1 MPGRDGGGAGEDT
14 GPAAR
19 GAGGCDGEGAL
30 RRTLTSRDLIV
41 YGLLFIAPMA
51 PVGIFGTLQATSHGA
66 VTAVYVV
73 ATAAMGFTAYSYAQ
87 MVRVTPLAGSVYA
100 YARAGLNESAGFLA
114 GWMALLDYLLVPAV
128 AYLFSGIALHA
139 LVPSVHAWVWTALAV
154 AVTTLLNLWGVRT
167 AARVG
172 FAVLAM
178 EIVVLGVFVVAAVV
192 ELLAHGA
199 RRGWA
204 EPLTGAGGFAA
215 GAVLSAVSVAVL
227 SYLGFDAIASFAEEA
242 AGRPAGGATGESGD
256 TGEGSR
262 GHGGPER
269 VARAV
274 LTCLVVA
281 GVLFAVQTYL
291 AALLM
296 PMSAAE
302 LAARPAEQGNAFY
315 ATVDATLG
323 RPLHNLVAA
332 SKAIGAAFAGLA
344 GQAAAGRLL
353 FAMARD
359 RRMPAAMAK
368 VAAGSGVPRRALLGA
383 ALVTLVAAVGAARR
397 DDGLALLSSIVSVG
411 ALTAFGLLHAS
422 VIGWFRFRSRERAGL
437 PGVLRHV
444 VAPSLGLAV
453 VAAVLVKA
461 SGTAQIVGG
470 CWLVVGAVV
479 LAVQHHRGGRGRVG
493 NDAGRAGNGAGRG

>member
-1 MPGRDGGGAGEDT
+1 MPGRDGGGAGEAT
-14 GPAAR
+14 GRAAR
-19 GAGGCDGEGAL
+19 EAGGDDGGGAL
-30 RRTLTSRDLIV
+30 RRTLTSRDLTV

-87 MVRVTPLAGSVYA
+87 MVRVAPRAGSVYA

-154 AVTTLLNLWGVRT
+154 VVTTLLNLWGVRT

-178 EIVVLGVFVVAAVV
+178 EIVVLGVFVVSALV
-192 ELLAHGA
+192 ELLSHGA
-199 RRGWA
+199 RRGWS

-242 AGRPAGGATGESGD
+242 AGRPAGGAGRDLGD
-256 TGEGSR
+256 GDR
-262 GHGGPER
+262 ADGGPER

-281 GVLFAVQTYL
+281 GVLFAAQTYL

-323 RPLHNLVAA
+323 APLHNLVAA
-332 SKAIGAAFAGLA
+332 SKAVGAAFAALA

-359 RRMPAAMAK
+359 RRLPTGMAK
-368 VAAGSGVPRRALLGA
+368 VAADSGVPRRALLGA
-383 ALVTLVAAVGAARR
+383 ALVTLGAAVGAARR

-422 VIGWFRFRSRERAGL
+422 VIGWFRFRARERAG
-437 PGVLRHV
+437 PAGVLRHV

-461 SGTAQIVGG
+461 SGTAQFVGG

-479 LAVQHHRGGRGRVG
+479 LVVQHHRGGRDRG
-493 NDAGRAGNGAGRG
+493 GRAGDGAGRD

>member
-1 MPGRDGGGAGEDT
+1 MPGRDGGGAGDAT
-14 GPAAR
+14 GRAAR
-19 GAGGCDGEGAL
+19 EDGGGEL
-30 RRTLTSRDLIV
+30 RRTLGSRDLIV

-51 PVGIFGTLQATSHGA
+51 PVGIFGTLQAASHGA
-66 VTAVYVV
+66 VTAVYAV
-73 ATAAMGFTAYSYAQ
+73 ATVAMGFTAYSYAQ
-87 MVRVTPLAGSVYA
+87 MVRVAPRAGSVYA
-100 YARAGLNESAGFLA
+100 YARAGLNESAGFVA

-128 AYLFSGIALHA
+128 AYLFSGVALHA
-139 LVPSVHAWVWTALAV
+139 VVPSVHAWVWTALAV

-178 EIVVLGVFVVAAVV
+178 EIVVLGVFVVSALV
-192 ELLAHGA
+192 ELLSHGA

-204 EPLTGAGGFAA
+204 EPLTGAGGFAV

-242 AGRPAGGATGESGD
+242 AGRPADGGGADAGGGD
-256 TGEGSR
+256 R
-262 GHGGPER
+262 RDGGPER

-281 GVLFAVQTYL
+281 GVLFAAQTYL

-302 LAARPAEQGNAFY
+302 LAAHPAQQGNAFY

-323 RPLHNLVAA
+323 RPLHGLVAA
-332 SKAIGAAFAGLA
+332 SKAIGAAFAALA

-359 RRMPAAMAK
+359 RRLPPGMAK

-422 VIGWFRFRSRERAGL
+422 VIGWFRFRVRERAGL

-453 VAAVLVKA
+453 VAAVLAEA
-461 SGTAQIVGG
+461 SVTAQLVGG
-470 CWLVVGAVV
+470 GWLVVGAVV
-479 LAVQHHRGGRGRVG
+479 LVVQRRRGGQSGG
-493 NDAGRAGNGAGRG
+493 GRAGGGAGRD